1 MPMFYMMVGLPGSGK
16 SFTAES
22 IPNAVVHSSDAIR
35 AEVLGDENDQTQQ
48 DLVFQTLHKRV
59 LQDLVDGKDV
69 VYDATNIN
77 YKRRIG
83 FLDRVRA
90 LHKHDLRTVCLF
102 MATPYEVCLERN
114 NNRERSVPESV
125 IQKMYFKFDVPMMA
139 EGWDEIRIVGDED
152 RHDQIDTLMLR
163 LSKLEHDN
171 PHHEYTVGQ
180 HSMTAWQYL
189 ISHYKGADAALL
201 RATLLHDI
209 GKEKTKVFHDI
220 KGNPTEIAHFY
231 HHERVGAYDSFCYTG
246 DLSPNQRLTVALLI
260 RWHMWPYAVE
270 KSDNPS
276 KTVSKIKRLLG
287 NDIWNQVMVLNACDR
302 EEITMIPDMIHTPYI
317 APRISVMAPPP
328 VTAERFVDELL
339 SGLCMPDGGFVA
351 HLAPSGDPFSNGW
364 NAAMKLQASQPTS
377 RRLPM
382 PVNVI
387 FHNPATIVFWDDGD
401 KTVVKCQPGDTFSA
415 EAGLTA
421 AMLKKYMGNDNT
433 FNKVINEWLARASYA
448 SAPALPEA
456 TE

>member
-220 KGNPTEIAHFY
+220 KGNPAEIAHFY
-231 HHERVGAYDSFCYTG
+231 HHERVCRMT
-246 DLSPNQRLTVALLI
+246 L
-260 RWHMWPYAVE
+260 
-270 KSDNPS
+270 
-276 KTVSKIKRLLG
+276 
-287 NDIWNQVMVLNACDR
+287 
-302 EEITMIPDMIHTPYI
+302 
-317 APRISVMAPPP
+317 
-328 VTAERFVDELL
+328 
-339 SGLCMPDGGFVA
+339 
-351 HLAPSGDPFSNGW
+351 
-364 NAAMKLQASQPTS
+364 S
-377 RRLPM
+377 RRTKRVLSTSM
-382 PVNVI
+382 T
-387 FHNPATIVFWDDGD
+387 AT
-401 KTVVKCQPGDTFSA
+401 TLC
-415 EAGLTA
+415 
-421 AMLKKYMGNDNT
+421 NT
-433 FNKVINEWLARASYA
+433 
-448 SAPALPEA
+448 
-456 TE
+456 

>member
-83 FLDRVRA
+83 FLNRVRA

-125 IQKMYFKFDVPMMA
+125 IQRMYFKFDVPMMA

-171 PHHEYTVGQ
+171 PHHE
-180 HSMTAWQYL
+180 
-189 ISHYKGADAALL
+189 
-201 RATLLHDI
+201 
-209 GKEKTKVFHDI
+209 
-220 KGNPTEIAHFY
+220 
-231 HHERVGAYDSFCYTG
+231 
-246 DLSPNQRLTVALLI
+246 
-260 RWHMWPYAVE
+260 
-270 KSDNPS
+270 
-276 KTVSKIKRLLG
+276 
-287 NDIWNQVMVLNACDR
+287 
-302 EEITMIPDMIHTPYI
+302 
-317 APRISVMAPPP
+317 
-328 VTAERFVDELL
+328 
-339 SGLCMPDGGFVA
+339 
-351 HLAPSGDPFSNGW
+351 
-364 NAAMKLQASQPTS
+364 
-377 RRLPM
+377 
-382 PVNVI
+382 
-387 FHNPATIVFWDDGD
+387 
-401 KTVVKCQPGDTFSA
+401 
-415 EAGLTA
+415 
-421 AMLKKYMGNDNT
+421 
-433 FNKVINEWLARASYA
+433 
-448 SAPALPEA
+448 
-456 TE
+456 

>member
-231 HHERVGAYDSFCYTG
+231 HHERVGAYDSFCYSHRH
-246 DLSPNQRLTVALLI
+246 DHLCRCREVYQALLGQVCCSA
-260 RWHMWPYAVE
+260 RPG
-270 KSDNPS
+270 S
-276 KTVSKIKRLLG
+276 VSL
-287 NDIWNQVMVLNACDR
+287 
-302 EEITMIPDMIHTPYI
+302 
-317 APRISVMAPPP
+317 
-328 VTAERFVDELL
+328 
-339 SGLCMPDGGFVA
+339 DG
-351 HLAPSGDPFSNGW
+351 
-364 NAAMKLQASQPTS
+364 
-377 RRLPM
+377 
-382 PVNVI
+382 
-387 FHNPATIVFWDDGD
+387 
-401 KTVVKCQPGDTFSA
+401 
-415 EAGLTA
+415 
-421 AMLKKYMGNDNT
+421 
-433 FNKVINEWLARASYA
+433 
-448 SAPALPEA
+448 
-456 TE
+456 

>member
-102 MATPYEVCLERN
+102 MATPYEVCLKRN

-152 RHDQIDTLMLR
+152 RHDQIDTLMVLFL
-163 LSKLEHDN
+163 LS
-171 PHHEYTVGQ
+171 TVLC
-180 HSMTAWQYL
+180 A
-189 ISHYKGADAALL
+189 
-201 RATLLHDI
+201 
-209 GKEKTKVFHDI
+209 
-220 KGNPTEIAHFY
+220 PTM
-231 HHERVGAYDSFCYTG
+231 
-246 DLSPNQRLTVALLI
+246 RLTA
-260 RWHMWPYAVE
+260 
-270 KSDNPS
+270 
-276 KTVSKIKRLLG
+276 TRL
-287 NDIWNQVMVLNACDR
+287 
-302 EEITMIPDMIHTPYI
+302 HTYG
-317 APRISVMAPPP
+317 V
-328 VTAERFVDELL
+328 
-339 SGLCMPDGGFVA
+339 
-351 HLAPSGDPFSNGW
+351 
-364 NAAMKLQASQPTS
+364 
-377 RRLPM
+377 
-382 PVNVI
+382 
-387 FHNPATIVFWDDGD
+387 
-401 KTVVKCQPGDTFSA
+401 
-415 EAGLTA
+415 
-421 AMLKKYMGNDNT
+421 Y
-433 FNKVINEWLARASYA
+433 
-448 SAPALPEA
+448 
-456 TE
+456 

>member
-209 GKEKTKVFHDI
+209 GKEKTNPYKKI
-220 KGNPTEIAHFY
+220 STTTLAEINKTYKG
-231 HHERVGAYDSFCYTG
+231 
-246 DLSPNQRLTVALLI
+246 
-260 RWHMWPYAVE
+260 RWHIYRDDYDNTLDKLIASMTDTVRKYGARCLILDNFMCIDTETSEEELRSQTDTIKKLIEFAKKYQVAVILVCHPRKMDAGTNVGIYDIAGTSNIVNLAHRTIGLRRVTDAERENAAKYSE
-270 KSDNPS
+270 KRRQLLKYDVIVTIVKDRMFGRQNIDVGLYYDPASRRFFSDMDEYDRRFSWDKKEYKEPLPLPPQ
-276 KTVSKIKRLLG
+276 LLAEERASEDEAFG
-287 NDIWNQVMVLNACDR
+287 AVNDR
-302 EEITMIPDMIHTPYI
+302 E
-317 APRISVMAPPP
+317 
-328 VTAERFVDELL
+328 
-339 SGLCMPDGGFVA
+339 G
-351 HLAPSGDPFSNGW
+351 
-364 NAAMKLQASQPTS
+364 
-377 RRLPM
+377 
-382 PVNVI
+382 
-387 FHNPATIVFWDDGD
+387 
-401 KTVVKCQPGDTFSA
+401 
-415 EAGLTA
+415 
-421 AMLKKYMGNDNT
+421 
-433 FNKVINEWLARASYA
+433 
-448 SAPALPEA
+448 
-456 TE
+456 

>member
-231 HHERVGAYDSFCYTG
+231 RGKYAKLSTCNRELTYRDAHGNSFRFDGDELVCDKYRLGGFMPFSSSGYAQMRIPVTDDMQVKITDS
-246 DLSPNQRLTVALLI
+246 
-260 RWHMWPYAVE
+260 
-270 KSDNPS
+270 
-276 KTVSKIKRLLG
+276 
-287 NDIWNQVMVLNACDR
+287 NQVTDQTVL
-302 EEITMIPDMIHTPYI
+302 M
-317 APRISVMAPPP
+317 
-328 VTAERFVDELL
+328 
-339 SGLCMPDGGFVA
+339 
-351 HLAPSGDPFSNGW
+351 
-364 NAAMKLQASQPTS
+364 
-377 RRLPM
+377 
-382 PVNVI
+382 
-387 FHNPATIVFWDDGD
+387 
-401 KTVVKCQPGDTFSA
+401 
-415 EAGLTA
+415 
-421 AMLKKYMGNDNT
+421 
-433 FNKVINEWLARASYA
+433 
-448 SAPALPEA
+448 
-456 TE
+456 

>member
-35 AEVLGDENDQTQQ
+35 AEVLGNENDQTQQ

-90 LHKHDLRTVCLF
+90 LYKHDLRTVCLF

-270 KSDNPS
+270 KSGNPS

-302 EEITMIPDMIHTPYI
+302 N
-317 APRISVMAPPP
+317 
-328 VTAERFVDELL
+328 
-339 SGLCMPDGGFVA
+339 A
-351 HLAPSGDPFSNGW
+351 H
-364 NAAMKLQASQPTS
+364 
-377 RRLPM
+377 
-382 PVNVI
+382 
-387 FHNPATIVFWDDGD
+387 
-401 KTVVKCQPGDTFSA
+401 
-415 EAGLTA
+415 
-421 AMLKKYMGNDNT
+421 
-433 FNKVINEWLARASYA
+433 
-448 SAPALPEA
+448 
-456 TE
+456 

>member
-1 MPMFYMMVGLPGSGK
+1 
-16 SFTAES
+16 
-22 IPNAVVHSSDAIR
+22 
-35 AEVLGDENDQTQQ
+35 
-48 DLVFQTLHKRV
+48 
-59 LQDLVDGKDV
+59 
-69 VYDATNIN
+69 
-77 YKRRIG
+77 
-83 FLDRVRA
+83 
-90 LHKHDLRTVCLF
+90 
-102 MATPYEVCLERN
+102 
-114 NNRERSVPESV
+114 
-125 IQKMYFKFDVPMMA
+125 MYFKFDVPMMA

-302 EEITMIPDMIHTPYI
+302 N
-317 APRISVMAPPP
+317 
-328 VTAERFVDELL
+328 
-339 SGLCMPDGGFVA
+339 A
-351 HLAPSGDPFSNGW
+351 H
-364 NAAMKLQASQPTS
+364 
-377 RRLPM
+377 
-382 PVNVI
+382 
-387 FHNPATIVFWDDGD
+387 
-401 KTVVKCQPGDTFSA
+401 
-415 EAGLTA
+415 
-421 AMLKKYMGNDNT
+421 
-433 FNKVINEWLARASYA
+433 
-448 SAPALPEA
+448 
-456 TE
+456 

>member
-69 VYDATNIN
+69 VYNATNIN

-189 ISHYKGADAALL
+189 ISHYKDADAALL

-209 GKEKTKVFHDI
+209 GKEKTKVLHDI

-302 EEITMIPDMIHTPYI
+302 N
-317 APRISVMAPPP
+317 
-328 VTAERFVDELL
+328 
-339 SGLCMPDGGFVA
+339 A
-351 HLAPSGDPFSNGW
+351 H
-364 NAAMKLQASQPTS
+364 
-377 RRLPM
+377 
-382 PVNVI
+382 
-387 FHNPATIVFWDDGD
+387 
-401 KTVVKCQPGDTFSA
+401 
-415 EAGLTA
+415 
-421 AMLKKYMGNDNT
+421 
-433 FNKVINEWLARASYA
+433 
-448 SAPALPEA
+448 
-456 TE
+456 